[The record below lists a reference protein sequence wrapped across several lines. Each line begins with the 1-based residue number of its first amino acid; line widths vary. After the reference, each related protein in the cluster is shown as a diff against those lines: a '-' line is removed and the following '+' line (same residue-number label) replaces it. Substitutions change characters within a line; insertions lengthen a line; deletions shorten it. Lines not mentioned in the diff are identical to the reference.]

1 MQKQF
6 NTKKFLS
13 ENSAIVAFILLFII
27 SVFLKGTTFLNLRN
41 LTNIF
46 LNNSIIGIVSL
57 GMTLI
62 IITGGIDLSVGS
74 QLAATGLFTI
84 SVLNNTGSIIA
95 GILAGIAMGTVM
107 GLATGTLV
115 SKCSIPAFIVT
126 LGTMSIYRSVAQ
138 YFFKG
143 GGILAQGDRVDTFVA
158 ISNTRIFGL
167 IPLPILYWLGL
178 SILVAVFTS
187 RAATGRHIYAVGS
200 NEKAAKL
207 SGINTDKVKIITYMI
222 SGALVAT
229 AAVVE
234 ASRLGSMNSASSG
247 TSYEMDAI
255 AAVVIGGTSM
265 SGGRGRVIGTVFG
278 TLTLGLIDNM
288 MNMLGV
294 PTFLVSAIK
303 GAIIIL
309 AVLFQR
315 LLDTDKDR

>member
-1 MQKQF
+1 MNKKF
-6 NTKKFLS
+6 NMKKFLS
-13 ENSAIVAFILLFII
+13 ENSAVVAFVLLFVIA
-27 SVFLKGTTFLNLRN
+27 VCLKNTTFLNIRN
-41 LTNIF
+41 LTNIL
-46 LNNSIIGIVSL
+46 LNNSIIGIVAL

-84 SVLNNTGSIIA
+84 TVFNQTGSIVLGIA
-95 GILAGIAMGTVM
+95 AGIAMGMVM
-107 GLATGTLV
+107 GLATGALV
-115 SKCSIPAFIVT
+115 AKCSIPAFIVT

-143 GGILAQGDRVDTFVA
+143 GGILAQGDKVDAFVA
-158 ISNTRIFGL
+158 ISNTRLFGA
-167 IPLPILYWLGL
+167 IPLPILYWLILAVIIGVF
-178 SILVAVFTS
+178 SIRV
-187 RAATGRHIYAVGS
+187 ATGRRIYAIGS

-207 SGINTDKVKIITYMI
+207 SGINVDRVKIATYMI
-222 SGALVAT
+222 SGALVA
-229 AAVVE
+229 AASVVE

-265 SGGRGRVIGTVFG
+265 SGGKGKIIGTVFG
-278 TLTLGLIDNM
+278 TLTLGIIDNM

-303 GAIIIL
+303 GAIIII

-315 LLDTDKDR
+315 LLDTEKK

>member
-1 MQKQF
+1 MNKKF
-6 NTKKFLS
+6 NMKKFLS
-13 ENSAIVAFILLFII
+13 ENSAVVAFVLLFVIA
-27 SVFLKGTTFLNLRN
+27 VCLKNTTFLNIRN
-41 LTNIF
+41 LTNIL
-46 LNNSIIGIVSL
+46 LNNSIIGIVAL

-84 SVLNNTGSIIA
+84 TVFNQTGSIVLGIA
-95 GILAGIAMGTVM
+95 AGIAMGMVM
-107 GLATGTLV
+107 GLATGALV
-115 SKCSIPAFIVT
+115 AKCSIPAFIVT

-143 GGILAQGDRVDTFVA
+143 GGILAQGDKVDTFVA
-158 ISNTRIFGL
+158 ISNTRLFGA
-167 IPLPILYWLGL
+167 IPLPILYWL
-178 SILVAVFTS
+178 ILAVIIGVFS
-187 RAATGRHIYAVGS
+187 NRVATGRRIYAIGS

-207 SGINTDKVKIITYMI
+207 SGINVDRVKIATYMI
-222 SGALVAT
+222 SGALVA
-229 AAVVE
+229 AASVVE

-265 SGGRGRVIGTVFG
+265 SGGKGKIIGTVFG
-278 TLTLGLIDNM
+278 TLTLGIIDNM

-303 GAIIIL
+303 GAIIII

-315 LLDTDKDR
+315 LLDTEKK